1 MSDYKQTLEYL
12 FAQLPMFQRL
22 GASAFKKDLGNTI
35 ALCEALNNPQ
45 LEFRSIHVAGT
56 NGKGSTSHFIASVLQ
71 SAGYRVG
78 LYTSPHL
85 KDFRER
91 IKVNGEMI
99 SEEEVV
105 RFTNENRSHFDRIR
119 PSFFE
124 MTVAMAFHH
133 FRQQKVDI
141 AVIETGMG
149 GRLDSTNIIAP
160 VLSIITNIGHDH
172 QQFLG
177 DTLVDIAGEKAGII
191 KHGVPVIIG
200 ERQVETTDVFASKA
214 NEMAAPIHFASDE
227 LTLEAS
233 TEQEVGH
240 RPIIEL
246 TFGWK
251 DGTRITV
258 TSELTGPHQS
268 KNVRTVLCALRV
280 LQRSGL
286 SIDGNAIQHGI
297 RNVVRQTGLLGRWQ
311 CIGNRPLIIC
321 DTAHNKEGIAPILIQ
336 LESISKGR
344 KLHIVWGMV
353 SDKDHA
359 PILQMLPQNATYY
372 FCRPDIP
379 RGLDADELIKRA
391 ASHGLT
397 GSDYDS
403 VVHALDAARTNAGAE
418 DVIFVGGSTFVVAE
432 VV

>member
-1 MSDYKQTLEYL
+1 MTEYQRTLEYL

-45 LEFRSIHVAGT
+45 SAFRSIHVAGT
-56 NGKGSTSHFIASVLQ
+56 NGKGSTSHFLASVLQ

-99 SEEEVV
+99 AEDDVIQ
-105 RFTNENRSHFDRIR
+105 FTKDNSSHFDRIR

-149 GRLDSTNIIAP
+149 GRLDSTNVITP
-160 VLSIITNIGHDH
+160 LLSIITNIGHDH

-177 DTLVDIAGEKAGII
+177 ETLPEIAGEKAGII
-191 KHGVPVIIG
+191 KRRVPVIIG
-200 ERQVETTDVFASKA
+200 EKQDETTKVYLNKA
-214 NEMAAPIHFASDE
+214 KETIAPILFASDE
-227 LTLEAS
+227 LVLES
-233 TEQEVGH
+233 ITEQTVNY
-240 RPIIEL
+240 RPSIDL
-246 TFGWK
+246 KYRWA
-251 DGTRITV
+251 DGTPITV
-258 TSELTGPHQS
+258 TSELSGPHQQ
-268 KNVRTVLCALRV
+268 KNVRTVLCALRA
-280 LQRSGL
+280 LQQSNL
-286 SIDGNAIQHGI
+286 IIDETAIQHGI
-297 RNVVRQTGLLGRWQ
+297 CNVVQQTGLLGRWQ
-311 CIGNRPLIIC
+311 CIGNQPLVIC
-321 DTAHNKEGIAPILIQ
+321 DTAHNKEGIAPILSQ
-336 LESISKGR
+336 LKSIAKGK

-353 SDKDHA
+353 SDKEHG
-359 PILQMLPQNATYY
+359 PILQMLPKDATYY
-372 FCRPDIP
+372 FCCPDIP
-379 RGLDADELIKRA
+379 RGWDAALLLSMAEQC
-391 ASHGLT
+391 GLT
-397 GSDYDS
+397 GTAFAS
-403 VVHALDAARTNAGAE
+403 VNEALDAAKRIAAVE
-418 DVIFVGGSTFVVAE
+418 DIVFAGGSTFVVAE